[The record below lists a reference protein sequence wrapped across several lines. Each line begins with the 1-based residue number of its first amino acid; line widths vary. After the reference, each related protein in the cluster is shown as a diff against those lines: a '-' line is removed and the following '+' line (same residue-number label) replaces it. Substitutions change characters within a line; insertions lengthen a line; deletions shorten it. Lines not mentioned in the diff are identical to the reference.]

1 MTMITTDNNSKIT
14 IVGVHQDNIILE
26 YYPVTPLNCFKCF
39 KKHLLNL
46 TAIKSKDAPFN
57 SLYPCGNLVLNMV
70 WIVLPF
76 NPNQLIIIF
85 LTVF

>member
-1 MTMITTDNNSKIT
+1 MQLITLKKLVTCFLPGIKLTMITTDNNSKIT

-57 SLYPCGNLVLNMV
+57 SLYLLGNL
-70 WIVLPF
+70 F
-76 NPNQLIIIF
+76 
-85 LTVF
+85 